1 MGCEQ
6 QTQKVN
12 PRVSLE
18 PGGTRQSNA
27 LADIANSVSDGKG
40 HLHKHSGRYIKR
52 NLGFNKVKACC

>member
-1 MGCEQ
+1 LGSEQ

-27 LADIANSVSDGKG
+27 PQTLQEVYLTGRDTYT
-40 HLHKHSGRYIKR
+40 KHSGRYIRR